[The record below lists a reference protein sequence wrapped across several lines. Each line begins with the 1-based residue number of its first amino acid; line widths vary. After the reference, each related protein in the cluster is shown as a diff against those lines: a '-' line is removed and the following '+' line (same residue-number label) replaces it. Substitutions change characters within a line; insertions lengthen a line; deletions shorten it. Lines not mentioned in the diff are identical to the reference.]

1 MSIELHNEADEFIRL
16 TLCFELREQQGRGRE
31 TGNVWRM
38 SCAYHYGWRELPP
51 CS

>member
-16 TLCFELREQQGRGRE
+16 TVCLELRKQQRKGRE